1 MIPEVRFEGFD
12 SEWEELNLGKNSII
26 FAGGTPSTKIA
37 SYWEPKEVPW
47 LSSGEVHKK
56 YIYNT
61 DNKISIKG
69 LNNSSASWIKPNSVL
84 IALAGQGK
92 TRGTV
97 AVNKIALTA
106 NQSIG
111 AIEPNKKIHY
121 KFLFN
126 NLENRYEELRLMSTG
141 DGGRGGLNNE
151 IISKINIISPI
162 NIEEQKKVGSYFER
176 LDKDIAFK
184 QSGITKLKN
193 FKQAML
199 QKMFPKEG
207 EKEPEIRFEGFSGE
221 WMVHKLKDLGTTFTS
236 LSGKTKED
244 FGHGN
249 AEFVTYMNVFS
260 NTVAKSNQTDKI
272 EIDPKQSEVQ
282 YGDIFFTTSSE
293 TPEEVGMSSVWVHD
307 KKNVY
312 LNSFCFGY
320 RPYQKM
326 NPYYMAYMLRA
337 PVIRDK
343 FIVLA
348 QGISRY
354 NISKIK
360 AMEISI
366 YLPADDEQIAIG
378 NFFKELDNKIGL
390 EEQNLEKMK
399 QFKKAMLQKM
409 FV

>member
-1 MIPEVRFEGFD
+1 MNEEMIPEVRFEGFD

-184 QSGITKLKN
+184 QSEITKLKN

-221 WMVHKLKDLGTTFTS
+221 WKEEKLGNILDYEQPTKYIVESDSYIDNQQIPVLTAGKSLLLGYTDET
-236 LSGKTKED
+236 
-244 FGHGN
+244 HGVYR
-249 AEFVTYMNVFS
+249 AD
-260 NTVAKSNQTDKI
+260 DKRGVI
-272 EIDPKQSEVQ
+272 
-282 YGDIFFTTSSE
+282 IFDDFTTSSHIINYDFK
-293 TPEEVGMSSVWVHD
+293 VKSSALKLLTTTSDKVDLHFVHELISSI
-307 KKNVY
+307 N
-312 LNSFCFGY
+312 
-320 RPYQKM
+320 YQPG
-326 NPYYMAYMLRA
+326 NHERHW
-337 PVIRDK
+337 
-343 FIVLA
+343 
-348 QGISRY
+348 
-354 NISKIK
+354 
-360 AMEISI
+360 ISI
-366 YLPADDEQIAIG
+366 FTKFDVLIPSKEEQIAIG
-378 NFFKELDNKIGL
+378 NFFKELDNKIEL
-390 EEQNLEKMK
+390 EKQNLEKMK